1 MLKIIVV
8 IALVIFLLAIG
19 PFLVI
24 WSVLEWKNVL
34 VNGADPWT
42 LNLWC
47 ATILIGAFLRANVTV
62 KRKD

>member
-1 MLKIIVV
+1 MIKIILA
-8 IALVIFLLAIG
+8 IALIIFLLLIG

-24 WSVLEWKNVL
+24 WSVLEWKAVL

-62 KRKD
+62 KR

>member
-1 MLKIIVV
+1 MLKIILV
-8 IALVIFLLAIG
+8 IALIIFLLAIG

-24 WSVLEWKNVL
+24 WSILEWKNVL

-62 KRKD
+62 KR